1 MYQKSKRLC
10 QATSSSCENPHY
22 ICKVFGGKIKDNTGR
37 IQGRRKDLT
46 QCLSSK
52 KNIISKE
59 EKKKTQRKK
68 ITKQSTTQPNHNKHT
83 SMGKQSEEESLCHRK
98 TFILNSDN

>member
-10 QATSSSCENPHY
+10 QATSSSCENPRY
-22 ICKVFGGKIKDNTGR
+22 ICKLFGGTLKDNTGR

-46 QCLSSK
+46 QCLPSK

-59 EKKKTQRKK
+59 EKKTHKGKK
-68 ITKQSTTQPNHNKHT
+68 
-83 SMGKQSEEESLCHRK
+83 
-98 TFILNSDN
+98 